1 MYPKDCCKIQPSDAN
16 HIPTH
21 YIHIIQS
28 CHHIVAPHFV
38 RRHKFDNI
46 AYNIIPF
53 VSMWFASTI
62 VFLQLSPATS
72 IGILYNLNIYN
83 TNKKLKTY
91 KFRMKGRI
99 ILK

>member
-28 CHHIVAPHFV
+28 CHRIMTSHFV
-38 RRHKFDNI
+38 RGHKFDII

-53 VSMWFASTI
+53 VSMRFASTV

-72 IGILYNLNIYN
+72 IDILYNLKIRQHEY
-83 TNKKLKTY
+83 
-91 KFRMKGRI
+91 
-99 ILK
+99 

>member
-21 YIHIIQS
+21 YNHIIQS
-28 CHHIVAPHFV
+28 YHHIMAPHSV
-38 RRHKFDNI
+38 RHHKFDNI

-53 VSMWFASTI
+53 VSMRVASTI

-72 IGILYNLNIYN
+72 IGIYIELKYIQHTFIYN
-83 TNKKLKTY
+83 THY
-91 KFRMKGRI
+91 IRI
-99 ILK
+99 

>member
-1 MYPKDCCKIQPSDAN
+1 MSKRGMYPKDCCKIQPSDAN

-28 CHHIVAPHFV
+28 CHHIMASHFV
-38 RRHKFDNI
+38 RGHKFDNI
-46 AYNIIPF
+46 AYNIILF

-72 IGILYNLNIYN
+72 IGILYNLKYRQHE
-83 TNKKLKTY
+83 
-91 KFRMKGRI
+91 F
-99 ILK
+99 

>member
-1 MYPKDCCKIQPSDAN
+1 MSKRGMYPDDCCKIQPSDAN

-28 CHHIVAPHFV
+28 YHHIMAPHFV
-38 RRHKFDNI
+38 RCHKFDNI

-62 VFLQLSPATS
+62 VFLQHPPATS
-72 IGILYNLNIYN
+72 IKILYNLKYI
-83 TNKKLKTY
+83 
-91 KFRMKGRI
+91 
-99 ILK
+99 

>member
-1 MYPKDCCKIQPSDAN
+1 MYPDDCCKIQPSDTN

-28 CHHIVAPHFV
+28 CHRIMAPHSV

-53 VSMWFASTI
+53 VSMRFALTI
-62 VFLQLSPATS
+62 VFLQHPPATS
-72 IGILYNLNIYN
+72 IGILYNLKYRQHE
-83 TNKKLKTY
+83 
-91 KFRMKGRI
+91 F
-99 ILK
+99 